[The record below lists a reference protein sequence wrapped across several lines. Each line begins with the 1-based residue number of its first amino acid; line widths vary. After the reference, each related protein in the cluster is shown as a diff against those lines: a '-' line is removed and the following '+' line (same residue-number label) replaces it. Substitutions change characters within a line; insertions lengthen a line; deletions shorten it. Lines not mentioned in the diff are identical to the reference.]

1 MRPAYAVYLLEVQW
15 VWDHANTAVATI
27 TVEGVEGER
36 YDTEFERLT
45 DPSLPPGQKEMM
57 LAELRRV
64 AAALNRSTMGE
75 GRLVRLYR
83 VEDYDGVI
91 RIPPRPQDFQRGQS
105 AELRLQL
112 MPICSFD
119 TEGNPVAVIGQ

>member
-15 VWDHANTAVATI
+15 AWDHANTAVATI

-36 YDTEFERLT
+36 YETEFERLT
-45 DPSLPPGQKEMM
+45 DPSLPSGQKKMM
-57 LAELRRV
+57 LAELKRL
-64 AAALNRSTMGE
+64 AAALNRSVMDA
-75 GRLVRLYR
+75 GRMMRLYR

-91 RIPPRPQDFQRGQS
+91 RLPPLPQDFQRGQL

-112 MPICSFD
+112 KPICSFD
-119 TEGNPVAVIGQ
+119 EEGNPVAVACQ